1 MVVVVHAFLPN
12 GLTEAR
18 ETPAGLAGSGCRKT
32 AREPCQEEKGA
43 GPAYLFLDGLVTL
56 LQPAPPPPHVL
67 PVEDRHIWQPR
78 SVTPAHLLL
87 WPAAAGASPAASP
100 PPRTTP
106 PLLPFSSART
116 RAGSLSPTE
125 ILAVSHPQPRENQ
138 APNARERNDRLT
150 LPPSCLHDITTIYR
164 PLTSDAA
171 PPP

>member
-1 MVVVVHAFLPN
+1 MVVVHAFLPN

-43 GPAYLFLDGLVTL
+43 GPAYLFFDGLVAL

-87 WPAAAGASPAASP
+87 WPAAGASPAASP

-106 PLLPFSSART
+106 PLRPFSSARPHP
-116 RAGSLSPTE
+116 RREPVPCGDPGP
-125 ILAVSHPQPRENQ
+125 HPQPRENQ